1 MYRLLPR
8 VVYAWLWLACR
19 WYRSQINKSGLVCC
33 VHQDREA
40 TLQCTICA
48 RHAQNPAEKR
58 QSYHCS
64 PDCLK
69 QHWATHRKLHIKQ
82 QKRAQGAQPSEHLAR
97 LRALIISM
105 VFVSYLLRLQQP
117 MPPTT
122 GHVTENG
129 YSSFPEHNIRGSQT
143 NSNNETWVE
152 VSKPF

>member
-1 MYRLLPR
+1 MKLQIQAACTLPSVGSQLTSSGLKVQPYGLEEVNRVYCLLPR
-8 VVYAWLWLACR
+8 VVQAWLWLARR

-82 QKRAQGAQPSEHLAR
+82 QKRAQGAQSFEHLAK
-97 LRALIISM
+97 LRASLISV
-105 VFVSYLLRLQQP
+105 VFMSYLLP
-117 MPPTT
+117 
-122 GHVTENG
+122 
-129 YSSFPEHNIRGSQT
+129 
-143 NSNNETWVE
+143 
-152 VSKPF
+152 